1 MAVAIIEAMDDAW
14 LETSL
19 ELDLIAEISGT
30 HSETAKLDF
39 ANGRTLMNF
48 SIDLSPFMG
57 ENAST
62 VI

>member
-1 MAVAIIEAMDDAW
+1 MAMAIIEAMDDAW

-39 ANGRTLMNF
+39 ANGCTLMNF
-48 SIDLSPFMG
+48 SIDLTAFIREDTG
-57 ENAST
+57 T